1 MKQETV
7 SKSNHLWRR
16 NRAEAAFSGV
26 AVVIVFF
33 QSFSPAQW
41 DPYCIP
47 KGWELGKAG
56 TGTDTIW
63 GGGVHLPIL
72 SPPNGWMAGGRS
84 PPLEKDFG
92 EDTQMQRDAPAAT
105 LSAGATGAGSVFSC
119 ALSSH
124 LFLRFLISSQ
134 SHCKLY
140 PHSRPLHFITRRAHS
155 QSANSTLGHRC
166 DGIFPC
172 NWDCGYP

>member
-1 MKQETV
+1 MKDLKQETV

-16 NRAEAAFSGV
+16 NRAEATFSGV
-26 AVVIVFF
+26 SVVIIIF
-33 QSFSPAQW
+33 QSFSPARW

-47 KGWELGKAG
+47 KGWELGKSG
-56 TGTDTIW
+56 TGTGTIW
-63 GGGVHLPIL
+63 GGTS
-72 SPPNGWMAGGRS
+72 SPSVASEWLDGRGRS

-92 EDTQMQRDAPAAT
+92 EDAQMQRDALAAT
-105 LSAGATGAGSVFSC
+105 LSAGVTGAGSVFSC

-140 PHSRPLHFITRRAHS
+140 PHSKVASLHHPES
-155 QSANSTLGHRC
+155 LLPKCKLYLGSSV
-166 DGIFPC
+166 
-172 NWDCGYP
+172 